1 MPETAV
7 PLIRNEEA
15 LPAKVT
21 FVPLTVACHI
31 EGALPPDE
39 PESFFALSTRGRIFG
54 EAATKMSPFSFII
67 EAISLPLIPSLDNSR
82 NISFFF
88 SRVKVALSG
97 ISLI

>member
-1 MPETAV
+1 MRAKSCVIPETAV

-39 PESFFALSTRGRIFG
+39 PESCFALSTKGRIVG
-54 EAATKMSPFSFII
+54 DAAVRTSAF
-67 EAISLPLIPSLDNSR
+67 
-82 NISFFF
+82 
-88 SRVKVALSG
+88 
-97 ISLI
+97 